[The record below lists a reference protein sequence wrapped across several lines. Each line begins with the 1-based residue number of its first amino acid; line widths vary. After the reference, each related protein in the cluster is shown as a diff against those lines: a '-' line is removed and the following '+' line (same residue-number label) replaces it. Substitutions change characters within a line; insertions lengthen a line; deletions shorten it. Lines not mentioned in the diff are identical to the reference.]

1 MNEYL
6 TKPLDKKLLLL
17 MVHQCATTRPV
28 LHPNLARVIDVT
40 PDAEIGNPLDNTNW
54 SANREAMSQRHNS
67 QDQRHISQDHSY
79 AGGDHRGSASRGGVA
94 LLRATTSPG

>member
-40 PDAEIGNPLDNTNW
+40 PDSEIGNPLDKPIGVPIEKPCLNDITVKINDTPVKTILI
-54 SANREAMSQRHNS
+54 REEIID
-67 QDQRHISQDHSY
+67 DQR
-79 AGGDHRGSASRGGVA
+79 VA
-94 LLRATTSPG
+94 AE

>member
-17 MVHQCATTRPV
+17 MVHQCATTRPI
-28 LHPNLARVIDVT
+28 LRPNLARVIEVT
-40 PDAEIGNPLDNTNW
+40 PDSEIGNPLDNTNW

-67 QDQRHISQDHSY
+67 QDHSNY
-79 AGGDHRGSASRGGVA
+79 AGGDSRRPGS
-94 LLRATTSPG
+94 RAEWHC

>member
-17 MVHQCATTRPV
+17 MVHQCATTIPV

-40 PDAEIGNPLDNTNW
+40 PDSEIGNPLDNTNW
-54 SANREAMSQRHNS
+54 SSNREAMSQRHS
-67 QDQRHISQDHSY
+67 SQDHSTY
-79 AGGDHRGSASRGGVA
+79 TGGDPRRPGSRGGAA
-94 LLRATTSPG
+94 LLRATTTPG

>member
-6 TKPLDKKLLLL
+6 TKPLDKKLLLR
-17 MVHQCATTRPV
+17 MVHQCATTIPI

-54 SANREAMSQRHNS
+54 SSNREAMSQRHNS
-67 QDQRHISQDHSY
+67 QDHSY
-79 AGGDHRGSASRGGVA
+79 AGGDPRRPGSRGGTA
-94 LLRATTSPG
+94 LFRASTSPG